1 MAIFGPTFRYLMTL
15 TANILDL
22 FDQRI
27 YYGSLHIENGRI
39 AQIERMGNE
48 RPGAPYVL
56 PGFVDAHV
64 HIESSLL
71 TPAQFARLAVV
82 HGTVAT
88 VSDPHEIGNVL
99 GVPGVDYMI
108 EDGNRVPFK
117 FCFGAPSCVPA
128 TPFETAGATISV
140 RDVRDL
146 LGRRDIGYLAEM
158 MNFPG
163 VLNEDPDVMAKI
175 ALAKAYNK
183 PVDGHA
189 PGLRGDDAQ
198 RYIDAGIETDHEC
211 FTYEEALDKV
221 QRGMNIL
228 IREGSAARNFEALHP
243 LLTYY
248 SDRVMFCSDDK
259 HPDTLAEGHIDQ
271 LVVRALHK
279 GHNIWNVLRAAC
291 LNPVMHYRLPVG
303 LLREGDPA
311 DFIIINDMDRFRV
324 MHTVINGQVVA
335 ENGKTLIPDLRS
347 DHPNNFH
354 CSPKQPTDFVIRAE
368 GDTIRV
374 IEALDGQLITN
385 ELHLEPTIRD
395 GHLVADPVRNLLKLV
410 VVNRYQNAPPAVAFI
425 KNFGLKQG
433 ALASSVGHDSH
444 NITAVG
450 CDDESICRA
459 VNLVIEAQGGLAAV
473 SSEQLAA
480 NNEQLAVSSEQRA
493 ANSEQLTVSSEQIGR
508 PQSTVHCSLFTAH
521 CLPLPVAGLMTDVD
535 GYEIAK
541 KYTQLDQFA
550 KNELGSVLS
559 APFMTLSFMAL
570 LVIPSLKLSDKGLFD
585 GQQFCFTKISM
596 P

>member
-1 MAIFGPTFRYLMTL
+1 MAIFGPISSYIMIL

-99 GVPGVDYMI
+99 GIPGVNYMI
-108 EDGNRVPFK
+108 DDGNRVPFK

-163 VLNEDPDVMAKI
+163 VLNDDPDVMAKI

-303 LLREGDPA
+303 LLREGDSA

-354 CSPKQPTDFVIRAE
+354 CSPKQPADFAIRAE
-368 GDTIRV
+368 GNTIRV

-385 ELHLEPTIRD
+385 ELHLEPAIRD
-395 GHLVADPVRNLLKLV
+395 GQLVADPTRDLLKLV
-410 VVNRYQNAPPAVAFI
+410 VVNRYQNVPPAVAFI
-425 KNFGLKQG
+425 KNFGLKHG

-473 SSEQLAA
+473 G
-480 NNEQLAVSSEQRA
+480 SEQRA
-493 ANSEQLTVSSEQIGR
+493 VNSEQRAVNSEDVGTLPTVR
-508 PQSTVHCSLFTAH
+508 CSLFTEH
-521 CLPLPVAGLMTDVD
+521 LLPLPVAGLMTDVD
-535 GYEIAK
+535 GYEIAR

-570 LVIPSLKLSDKGLFD
+570 LVIPALKLSDKGLFD
-585 GQQFCFTKISM
+585 GQRFCFTKISM

>member
-1 MAIFGPTFRYLMTL
+1 MTL

-27 YYGSLHIENGRI
+27 FYGSIHIENGRI
-39 AQIERMGNE
+39 SHIERMGNE

-108 EDGNRVPFK
+108 ADGNRVPFK

-158 MNFPG
+158 MNYPG

-175 ALAKAYNK
+175 ALAKAFNK
-183 PVDGHA
+183 PIDGHA

-221 QRGMNIL
+221 QRGMSIL

-303 LLREGDPA
+303 LLREGDSA
-311 DFIIINDMDRFRV
+311 DFIVINDLDRFRV

-347 DHPNNFH
+347 EHPNQFN
-354 CSPKQPTDFVIRAE
+354 CSPKQPADFIVRAE
-368 GDTIRV
+368 GDVSTIRV

-385 ELHLEPTIRD
+385 ELHLEPTLRD
-395 GHLVADPVRNLLKLV
+395 GQLVADPVRDILKLV
-410 VVNRYQNAPPAVAFI
+410 VVNRYSDAPPAVAFI

-433 ALASSVGHDSH
+433 AIASSVGHDSH

-450 CDDESICRA
+450 CDDESICQA
-459 VNLVIEAQGGLAAV
+459 VNLIIEAKGGLSAV
-473 SSEQLAA
+473 GSSSGQQQWAVKQEQ
-480 NNEQLAVSSEQRA
+480 S
-493 ANSEQLTVSSEQIGR
+493 NSLKLPTA
-508 PQSTVHCSLFTAH
+508 TAH
-521 CLPLPVAGLMTDVD
+521 CLLKLPVAGLMSDAD
-535 GYEIAK
+535 GYEIASQ
-541 KYTQLDQFA
+541 YTQLDQFA
-550 KNELGSVLS
+550 KAELGSVLA

-585 GQQFCFTKISM
+585 GQQFIFTKLSV